1 MYDIRWRKLR
11 DAEDDIRRR
20 SLRDVE
26 DDLRWRSLRDA
37 EDISWGK
44 YKRLRHSGDVV
55 HGLHWINET
64 FAHTGVEAIVPVY
77 EYLAD
82 LDIPAAKVMISQL
95 YSTES
100 PLRHITSRVFDYGTF
115 NTMMDDR
122 DSTNEVQKRGIIA
135 VFYLKMY
142 QERLPVLKAA
152 YVETVIRILNTQD
165 APEAFH
171 RWFSEILQDLT
182 LKPLLAPLNTSEII
196 IQTLLCVKCCLA
208 RDKLLI
214 KDVANA
220 WTVLRQLL
228 TLPSPPPPHLRHST
242 PPIDSE
248 PPKLAL
254 GLNLDHIKLAGG
266 LFEALEGWLSRGE
279 ETDRWERV
287 KVCTEG
293 MIRLFSSSID
303 IAGLDAVCPVQMAMA
318 ARLVRALDVHMSRLG
333 GAAAVLERKN
343 GFERRRGRRRLDFP
357 LERTCEVVEWEF
369 LVSSFEG
376 IGGGETVADKQSY
389 QIH

>member
-1 MYDIRWRKLR
+1 MRWRSLP
-11 DAEDDIRRR
+11 DVEDDMRWR

-26 DDLRWRSLRDA
+26 DDTRWRSLRDAEDDMCWNSLRDA

-44 YKRLRHSGDVV
+44 YKRLRHSDDVV

-64 FAHTGVEAIVPVY
+64 FAHRVEAIVPVY
-77 EYLAD
+77 QYLAD
-82 LDIPAAKVMISQL
+82 LDIPSAKDMISQL
-95 YSTES
+95 YLTES
-100 PLRHITSRVFDYGTF
+100 PLSHVTSRVFDDGTF
-115 NTMMDDR
+115 NTMLDDR
-122 DSTNEVQKRGIIA
+122 HSPTEMQKRDIIA

-142 QERLPVLKAA
+142 QERLPVLKAG

-171 RWFSEILQDLT
+171 RWLSEIVQDLT
-182 LKPLLAPLNTSEII
+182 LKPLLAPLNTNEII

-220 WTVLRQLL
+220 WTLLRQLL

-248 PPKLAL
+248 PPKLTL

-266 LFEALEGWLSRGE
+266 LFEALEAWLSGRE
-279 ETDRWERV
+279 ETDRRQRV
-287 KVCTEG
+287 KACAGE

-303 IAGLDAVCPVQMAMA
+303 IVVLNAECPVQMAKA
-318 ARLVRALDVHMSRLG
+318 AGLVRALGVDISKLG
-333 GAAAVLERKN
+333 GAAAVLD
-343 GFERRRGRRRLDFP
+343 GMRRGFDLP
-357 LERTCEVVEWEF
+357 EQKISEIGEWDS
-369 LVSSFEG
+369 LVTRFNGIEG
-376 IGGGETVADKQSY
+376 GDK
-389 QIH
+389 